1 MRKCDVF
8 FVNVYYV
15 FIYLI
20 LFIGRVVVGLIPL
33 TNIGHELEKA
43 KLNYKSNKKNL
54 TNSFIA

>member
-33 TNIGHELEKA
+33 TNIWHELEKA
-43 KLNYKSNKKNL
+43 KLNYKSNKK
-54 TNSFIA
+54 T